1 MEILIILLLM
11 AAVALLFFVL
21 FLVSRVL
28 RQSNSNGIAK
38 EFYEKMQS
46 ENQVIREIMIQ
57 QQKIQSE
64 SSLSLSSAL
73 KDSLHKMGME
83 LLKNNS
89 DAQSRMQQTII

>member
-38 EFYEKMQS
+38 EFYEKM
-46 ENQVIREIMIQ
+46 REF
-57 QQKIQSE
+57 
-64 SSLSLSSAL
+64 
-73 KDSLHKMGME
+73 DS
-83 LLKNNS
+83 
-89 DAQSRMQQTII
+89 